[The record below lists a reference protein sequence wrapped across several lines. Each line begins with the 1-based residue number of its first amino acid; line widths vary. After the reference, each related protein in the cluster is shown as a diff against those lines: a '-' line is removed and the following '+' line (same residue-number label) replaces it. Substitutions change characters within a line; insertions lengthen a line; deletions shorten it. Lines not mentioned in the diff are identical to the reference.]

1 LYTGAKNQ
9 FSSTEAGVFIGY
21 DGGQYKLY
29 IGDDTQYFKY
39 DGIDVTMSGTLS
51 IDTNIKIGRNAG
63 GENQH
68 GIKLDSNN
76 YWYNTGSFKVGD
88 GTQSLTF

>member
-1 LYTGAKNQ
+1 MN
-9 FSSTEAGVFIGY
+9 
-21 DGGQYKLY
+21 
-29 IGDDTQYFKY
+29 
-39 DGIDVTMSGTLS
+39 GTLS

-76 YWYNTGSFKVGD
+76 YWYNTGSFKVGN